1 MDITPMVKV
10 GQKIIQ
16 GYVDGGFKVSGERY
30 DGAVCVEPD
39 ALGAWNVDSFE
50 ALCRED
56 FQFLIDRAAD
66 IDVVL
71 LGCGARMQFLP
82 RDLKADL
89 SARGLVV
96 DVMDTGAAC
105 RTYNVLVA
113 DGRRVVALMFP
124 I

>member
-1 MDITPMVKV
+1 MDITPMVKA
-10 GQKIIQ
+10 GQNIIQ
-16 GYVDGGFKVSGERY
+16 GYIEGGFKVSGERY

-39 ALGAWNVDSFE
+39 ALRVWDVHSFE
-50 ALCRED
+50 ALRRED
-56 FQFLIDRAAD
+56 FQFLIDRVAE

-89 SARGLVV
+89 SARGLIV

-113 DGRRVVALMFP
+113 DGRRVVAVMFP